1 MIARINGLLIYKSI
15 GHVIVDIHGLGYSVF
30 VPLATFYEL
39 PETGQMVTMHI
50 HTDVK
55 DDSINLFGF
64 YTPEE
69 KDVFKLMIS
78 VSGIGP
84 KLAINILSGTNVRDL
99 ISAVSKGDLN
109 RLIRIPGIGKKMAER
124 IILELKDKM
133 IKLDSHITADKDVN
147 IVSTDEM
154 IKDALSALTNLG
166 YKSQSAENALQK
178 IINESSEVMTL
189 EVLLKRALKCLAA

>member
-64 YTPEE
+64 YTSEE

-78 VSGIGP
+78 ISGIGP
-84 KLAINILSGTNVRDL
+84 KLAINFLSGANVREL

-133 IKLDSHITADKDVN
+133 IKLDSHIAAVKDVN
-147 IVSTDEM
+147 IVSTDDM

-178 IINESSEVMTL
+178 IISESSEVMTL
-189 EVLLKRALKCLAA
+189 EVLLKRALKYLAA

>member
-30 VPLATFYEL
+30 VSLATFYEL

-64 YTPEE
+64 YTSEE

-78 VSGIGP
+78 ISGIGP
-84 KLAINILSGTNVRDL
+84 KLAINILSGANVRDL

-133 IKLDSHITADKDVN
+133 IKLDSHITTDKDVN
-147 IVSTDEM
+147 IVSTDDM

-189 EVLLKRALKCLAA
+189 EVLLKRALKYLAA